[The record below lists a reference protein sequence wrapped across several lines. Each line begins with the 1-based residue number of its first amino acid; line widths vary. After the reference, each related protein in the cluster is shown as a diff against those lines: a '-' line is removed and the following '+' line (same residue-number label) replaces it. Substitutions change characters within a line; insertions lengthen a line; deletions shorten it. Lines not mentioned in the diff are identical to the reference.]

1 MGRKW
6 TLTFET
12 ESKCSVTRARAG
24 KLNLTRGIVHT
35 PVFMPVGTQG
45 TMKGVTVDQMN
56 ELGKKMIFWLT
67 PRQNHFSASFQI
79 KPFSNLEIEIIL
91 TNTYHL
97 AHQPG
102 TDVLDHFGGV
112 HKFMKWEKPILT
124 DSGGF
129 QMVSLVHLSTVEC
142 LKAIS

>member
-1 MGRKW
+1 MILGRHQA
-6 TLTFET
+6 TFQHLF
-12 ESKCSVTRARAG
+12 
-24 KLNLTRGIVHT
+24 KL
-35 PVFMPVGTQG
+35 
-45 TMKGVTVDQMN
+45 
-56 ELGKKMIFWLT
+56 
-67 PRQNHFSASFQI
+67 

-112 HKFMKWEKPILT
+112 HNFMKWEKPILT

-129 QMVSLVHLSTVEC
+129 QMVSLVHLSTVKC
-142 LKAIS
+142 SKIFHRIIVTAPGSLLQPFIPHFISFIIIDTRMQ